1 MPKFVTNQV
10 VETNPIDH
18 PAVKFWRELGSD
30 RVEPEAIVILKE
42 RRKKKK
48 GKSAVYRLE
57 GVGPAGTGVIA
68 KRCQQAT
75 ATIERTIYEDIL
87 PSLPV
92 PTLEYFGSVEES
104 NSDFCWLFLEDAGG
118 EAYLPQVEEH
128 RTAAAQ
134 WLGLMHISAAQV
146 AGGPNLPD
154 HGPGHYQNRL
164 RQARET
170 ILGNL
175 SNPALNSED
184 LTVLESIISLS
195 NVLEPRWKM
204 VEGFCQRFPRTL
216 VHGDFVTKNV
226 RFRNGFGAAAVV
238 PFDWETAGWGV
249 PATDLRLLDLS
260 TYWSVIQG
268 AWSDVSIQD
277 IQRLAK
283 IGDLFTCLDSISW
296 SSQWLEFQWVER
308 AMRHMRSYESQ
319 LAVLVRTA
327 E

>member
-1 MPKFVTNQV
+1 MSKFITNQV
-10 VETNPIDH
+10 VENNPIDH

-68 KRCQQAT
+68 KRCQRAT
-75 ATIERTIYEDIL
+75 ATKERTIYEDIL
-87 PSLPV
+87 PRLPV
-92 PTLEYFGSVEES
+92 PALGYFGFIEEPNS
-104 NSDFCWLFLEDAGG
+104 NFCWLFLEDAGG
-118 EAYLPQVEEH
+118 EAYLPQVEGH

-134 WLGLMHISAAQV
+134 WLGLMHISAAQI
-146 AGGPNLPD
+146 AGELNLPD
-154 HGPGHYQNRL
+154 HGPSHYQNRL
-164 RQARET
+164 RHAREK

-175 SNPALNSED
+175 SNPALNNED

-195 NVLEPRWKM
+195 SVLEPCWQE

-226 RFRNGFGAAAVV
+226 RFRNGSGAAVVV

-260 TYWSVIQG
+260 TYWSAIQS
-268 AWSDVSIQD
+268 AWSKVSIQD
-277 IQRLAK
+277 IQRLAN
-283 IGDLFTCLDSISW
+283 IGELFTCLDSISW